1 VHVEHKAAP
10 WYIFWEAVSCAVH
23 ILNRT
28 MSKGSGGKTPYEL
41 WTRRAPTV
49 HHLRTFG
56 CIAHVKV
63 TTPNLKKLSDR
74 SKKMIFVG

>member
-1 VHVEHKAAP
+1 VNCV
-10 WYIFWEAVSCAVH
+10 VH
-23 ILNRT
+23 ILNKT
-28 MSKGSGGKTPYEL
+28 VSKGSGGKTPYEL

-74 SKKMIFVG
+74 SKKMIFV